1 MLINI
6 KNPHKNKE
14 MAAEIKDRI
23 SDLKD
28 SIKKMS
34 ETEKTK
40 C

>member
-14 MAAEIKDRI
+14 IVAEIKNRI
-23 SDLKD
+23 SDFKD
-28 SIKKMS
+28 SIKNMS
-34 ETEKTK
+34 ETEKMK

>member
-6 KNPHKNKE
+6 KNPHKKKE

>member
-14 MAAEIKDRI
+14 MVAEIKNRI

-34 ETEKTK
+34 ETEKKK